1 MANPTV
7 RDIAQRAGVS
17 ASTVSRALNGYPY
30 VDEET
35 RLSIQKAVK
44 ELGYPLT
51 SLRKSQQTSR
61 NIMLLS
67 GFEELVFSKNQ
78 NLIMRE
84 LVREFWRGARTIFQN
99 ANYNVTVQHFTPHSA
114 ELQRRLK
121 SEKIDGLMLAGGV
134 IEESF
139 IEELEVNDVPLVVT
153 GSFLKTR
160 KLDYVVADIGDG
172 MDQIVT
178 HLAATGRKNIALVN
192 GPANNNA
199 SEQKYNGL
207 VLALHLHGLEIRK
220 EWMSNSEIFMET
232 GYQRTLELINRF
244 PGLDAIV
251 YGDDTLAVGGIRAL
265 KECGKKVP
273 QDVAVV
279 GFYDYEIARFT
290 DPPLTSLRLD
300 QRQIGHMA
308 AQRMILLVEAK
319 PADRQPWLML
329 APTHLIVRQSSQP
342 S

>member
-1 MANPTV
+1 M
-7 RDIAQRAGVS
+7 
-17 ASTVSRALNGYPY
+17 
-30 VDEET
+30 
-35 RLSIQKAVK
+35 
-44 ELGYPLT
+44 
-51 SLRKSQQTSR
+51 
-61 NIMLLS
+61 
-67 GFEELVFSKNQ
+67 
-78 NLIMRE
+78 
-84 LVREFWRGARTIFQN
+84 
-99 ANYNVTVQHFTPHSA
+99 
-114 ELQRRLK
+114 
-121 SEKIDGLMLAGGV
+121 
-134 IEESF
+134 
-139 IEELEVNDVPLVVT
+139 NDVPLVVT